1 MVPTDRLALFVVA
14 SVSLIL
20 VPGPSVG
27 FVVATTLR
35 HGRRAGLA
43 ATAGVEVGYLVHV
56 LGAVVGLSAVV
67 VASASAFT
75 AVKVLGAAWLVW
87 LAVRSWRART
97 PGTLGDTGPAD
108 GGAAGA
114 AAAGTASS
122 GTASSGT
129 AAPRTAGPR
138 ASSSGPGSPGTPGR
152 PSSPPAALGA
162 RFRAGLLVG
171 ALNPKTAVFYLAFLP
186 QFVVPAA
193 GPVWLQLLELGLV
206 FIGLAWVLDSAWCVA
221 GGALRDRLP
230 TLRLRVLD
238 RVSAGVYA
246 ALAAVTLTARRAAA

>member
-14 SVSLIL
+14 SISLIL

-27 FVVATTLR
+27 FVVATALR

-97 PGTLGDTGPAD
+97 PGTLGDTGLPGA
-108 GGAAGA
+108 GTAGTSSPGAAGTGA
-114 AAAGTASS
+114 TEARTSSSGTARSDAASS
-122 GTASSGT
+122 GT
-129 AAPRTAGPR
+129 PPR
-138 ASSSGPGSPGTPGR
+138 ASGPSARLGS
-152 PSSPPAALGA
+152 

-193 GPVWLQLLELGLV
+193 GPVSLQLLELGLV
-206 FIGLAWVLDSAWCVA
+206 FIALAWVLDSVWCVA
-221 GGALRDRLP
+221 GGALRNRLP
-230 TLRLRVLD
+230 GLRLRELD

>member
-27 FVVATTLR
+27 FIVATTLR
-35 HGRRAGLA
+35 HGRRSGLA
-43 ATAGVEVGYLVHV
+43 ATAGVELGYLVHV

-97 PGTLGDTGPAD
+97 PGTLGGTGLPDASPAGRGD
-108 GGAAGA
+108 GAE
-114 AAAGTASS
+114 S
-122 GTASSGT
+122 
-129 AAPRTAGPR
+129 R
-138 ASSSGPGSPGTPGR
+138 
-152 PSSPPAALGA
+152 L
-162 RFRAGLLVG
+162 RAGLLVG

-206 FIGLAWVLDSAWCVA
+206 FVALAWVLDSVWCLA
-221 GGALRDRLP
+221 GGALRQHLP
-230 TLRLRVLD
+230 GLRLRVLD

-246 ALAAVTLTARRAAA
+246 ALAAVTLTARRASA

>member
-35 HGRRAGLA
+35 HGRRAGLV
-43 ATAGVEVGYLVHV
+43 ATAGVEAGYLVHV

-87 LAVRSWRART
+87 LAVRAWRART
-97 PGTLGDTGPAD
+97 PGTLGDAGLP
-108 GGAAGA
+108 GAG
-114 AAAGTASS
+114 ASS
-122 GTASSGT
+122 GTASTGT
-129 AAPRTAGPR
+129 
-138 ASSSGPGSPGTPGR
+138 ASSSTGRTRGSSAG
-152 PSSPPAALGA
+152 LGS

-193 GPVWLQLLELGLV
+193 GPVWLQLLELGLL
-206 FIGLAWVLDSAWCVA
+206 FLGLAWVLDSAWCLA

-246 ALAAVTLTARRAAA
+246 ALAAVTLAARRAAA

>member
-108 GGAAGA
+108 GGAAG
-114 AAAGTASS
+114 TASS
-122 GTASSGT
+122 GTTSSGT

-138 ASSSGPGSPGTPGR
+138 ASSSAPGSPGTLGR

-193 GPVWLQLLELGLV
+193 GPVSLQLLELGLV
-206 FIGLAWVLDSAWCVA
+206 FIVLAWVLDSMWCVA

>member
-1 MVPTDRLALFVVA
+1 MVPTDRLALFVAA

-43 ATAGVEVGYLVHV
+43 ATAGVELGYLVHV

-75 AVKVLGAAWLVW
+75 AVKVLGAAWLAW

-97 PGTLGDTGPAD
+97 PGTLGGTALPESSQGQR
-108 GGAAGA
+108 GHA
-114 AAAGTASS
+114 AAS
-122 GTASSGT
+122 
-129 AAPRTAGPR
+129 
-138 ASSSGPGSPGTPGR
+138 
-152 PSSPPAALGA
+152 

-193 GPVWLQLLELGLV
+193 GPVWVQLLELGLV
-206 FIGLAWVLDSAWCVA
+206 FIGLAWVLDSVWCLA
-221 GGALRDRLP
+221 GGALRTRLP
-230 TLRLRVLD
+230 ALRLRVLD

-246 ALAAVTLTARRAAA
+246 ALAAVTLTARRAAT

>member
-14 SVSLIL
+14 SISLIL

-75 AVKVLGAAWLVW
+75 AVKVLGAAWLAW

-97 PGTLGDTGPAD
+97 PGTLGDAGLP
-108 GGAAGA
+108 GGDP
-114 AAAGTASS
+114 AGTAS
-122 GTASSGT
+122 
-129 AAPRTAGPR
+129 
-138 ASSSGPGSPGTPGR
+138 PGSAARERR
-152 PSSPPAALGA
+152 PSAGLGS

-171 ALNPKTAVFYLAFLP
+171 ALNPKTAVFFLAFLP

-193 GPVWLQLLELGLV
+193 GPVWFQLLELGLV
-206 FIGLAWVLDSAWCVA
+206 FIALAWVLDSGWCVA

-230 TLRLRVLD
+230 GLRLRVLD

>member
-14 SVSLIL
+14 SVSLVL

-56 LGAVVGLSAVV
+56 LGAVAGLSAVV

-87 LAVRSWRART
+87 LAVRAWRART
-97 PGTLGDTGPAD
+97 PGTLGDAGLPD
-108 GGAAGA
+108 GGAADA
-114 AAAGTASS
+114 ASPGTARS
-122 GTASSGT
+122 
-129 AAPRTAGPR
+129 
-138 ASSSGPGSPGTPGR
+138 GSPGHATRVSAGH
-152 PSSPPAALGA
+152 GG

-171 ALNPKTAVFYLAFLP
+171 ALNPKTAVFFLAFLP

-206 FIGLAWVLDSAWCVA
+206 FIGLAWVLDSVWCVA

-230 TLRLRVLD
+230 GLRLRVLD